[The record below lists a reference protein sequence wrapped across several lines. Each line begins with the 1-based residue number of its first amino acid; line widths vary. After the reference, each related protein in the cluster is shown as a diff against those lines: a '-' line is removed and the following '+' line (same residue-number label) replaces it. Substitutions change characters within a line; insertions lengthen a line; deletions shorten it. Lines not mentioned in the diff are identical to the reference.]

1 MRDKYVWYF
10 ASFLGVIFIKKAFYT
25 ENPYDEEA
33 SIKLWKSL
41 DSGTSKSHY
50 GTQERKKI
58 LFQIAEN

>member
-41 DSGTSKSHY
+41 DSG
-50 GTQERKKI
+50 KI
-58 LFQIAEN
+58 SIYIIIYIISIYFR

>member
-41 DSGTSKSHY
+41 DSGGTSISHY

-58 LFQIAEN
+58 LF

>member
-41 DSGTSKSHY
+41 DSGKT
-50 GTQERKKI
+50 
-58 LFQIAEN
+58 LN